1 MMMLMAMISI
11 KVMITLMMM
20 IMIVIMMMQVS
31 LPDGR
36 RQIVTYTVADQDSGY
51 VADVTYQAPSHCQH
65 FIIGSRN
72 SVS

>member
-51 VADVTYQAPSHCQH
+51 VADVTYQAPVIASTL
-65 FIIGSRN
+65 
-72 SVS
+72 